1 MHFMLGRGKMC
12 PTLWEF
18 PNKIGSSED
27 VAKIHETQGRNTK
40 PGKCF

>member
-1 MHFMLGRGKMC
+1 MHFMLGRETMC

-27 VAKIHETQGRNTK
+27 VVKTQGRNTK